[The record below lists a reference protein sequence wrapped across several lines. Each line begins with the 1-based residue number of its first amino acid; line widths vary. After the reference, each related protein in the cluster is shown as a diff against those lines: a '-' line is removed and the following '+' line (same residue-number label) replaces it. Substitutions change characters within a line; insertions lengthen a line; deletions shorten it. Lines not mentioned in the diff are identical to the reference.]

1 MEDSLEVEWA
11 AVVRIHRKL
20 ARFLNRKGRTVK
32 SIYFA
37 LRLLVAELEADYGFS
52 MSPEIEEKLRS
63 YLKTME
69 MEEF

>member
-1 MEDSLEVEWA
+1 MEDSLEVQWA

-20 ARFLNRKGRTVK
+20 AMFLNKKGRSPM

-52 MSPEIEEKLRS
+52 MSAEIEEKLRE
-63 YLKTME
+63 YVKTME
-69 MEEF
+69 LEGF